1 MYKNILVPMAL
12 DHEHKVGGAIDIARK
27 LLDEGGKIIAL
38 HVIEAIPQYAAVHL
52 PDNFQEKRHAEA
64 MASLKAELGGAPEV
78 TTVVVTGHAG
88 RTINDYAEQHDCDCI
103 IVASH
108 RPGFKDHFLG
118 STAAWVVRH
127 SECSV
132 HVIR

>member
-12 DHEHKVGGAIDIARK
+12 DHEHNVSAAMDIAHK
-27 LLDEGGKIIAL
+27 LQDEGGKIIAL

-52 PDNFQEKRHAEA
+52 PGNYREERQSEA
-64 MASLKAELGGAPEV
+64 MASLKSEVGGVRDVTVEV
-78 TTVVVTGHAG
+78 VIGHAG
-88 RTINDYAEQHDCDCI
+88 RTIHDYAQAHDCDCI